1 MSTTQSLLDRR
12 AFGRRRACIH
22 ATILIAGR
30 PPSPCVMRNFSKGGA
45 LLNLSERLEPPY
57 NFKLRFDL
65 TGERIECELKHVRN
79 RWMGVQFAGADVEDK
94 LRRALGERLV
104 QRKRPLAAR
113 YDVALTR
120 VTGRE
125 LRKTVLGQE

>member
-1 MSTTQSLLDRR
+1 
-12 AFGRRRACIH
+12 
-22 ATILIAGR
+22 
-30 PPSPCVMRNFSKGGA
+30 MRNFSKGGA